1 MECLF
6 CKIARK
12 EIASDTVFENDK
24 FVCFKDISPKA
35 PVHLLIIPKKHVSSV
50 YDLKE
55 EDRSLVGE
63 MILLAKKIALNQGI
77 SEKGYRLVFNVGKG
91 AGQTVEHLHLHLMGG
106 WKENFEI

>member
-12 EIASDTVFENDK
+12 EIPSDTVFENDK
-24 FVCFKDISPKA
+24 FVCFKDINPKA

-50 YDLKE
+50 DDLKE
-55 EDRSLVGE
+55 GDESLVGE

-77 SEKGYRLVFNVGKG
+77 SENGYRLVFNVGKG

-106 WKENFEI
+106 WKENVEI